1 MKSCPICGEL
11 VGDSAKSCFNCQYN
25 FELKRKVTNEEARK
39 LQEEQEKEQA
49 KKREKQAKE
58 QEEQEEQLKAQREQ
72 LLKNNSLFEYQVVIV
87 NNLSTGEVNNLA
99 IQMYL
104 NKFSNRGWR
113 LHSVFNNELGKTS
126 SSVAVGFVGSSV
138 NATIDQTVLIFER
151 CVQSKT
157 N

>member
-39 LQEEQEKEQA
+39 L
-49 KKREKQAKE
+49 REKQAKK
-58 QEEQEEQLKAQREQ
+58 QENQKEQLKAQREQ

-99 IQMYL
+99 IQTYL
-104 NKFSNRGWR
+104 DSFSNQGWR